1 MLMTDSEKTDLQ
13 KDFLTRAGRNAEGFK
28 RLFDALPNVLFHIA
42 DRQERIIAM
51 NPRCLENCNA
61 VRELDVVGESIAD
74 LFPSVIAE
82 VYMARDHEVL
92 STGRPIVNR
101 VYSHCA
107 DRSTTLRIMNVWPL
121 YDARGRI
128 IGTAAAYTDAA
139 STSSM
144 PDWYGSIKEVV
155 AFIDRH
161 YAERLSL
168 AQLAKIAN
176 VSEPRFRRLF
186 QSVMEMTPGHYVTTI
201 RLNAARKLLATTD
214 MLISDIATQVGFWDQ
229 SHFVKAFKRQRGLTP
244 SQYRKRH
251 WTA

>member
-1 MLMTDSEKTDLQ
+1 MTDSEKTDLQ
-13 KDFLTRAGRNAEGFK
+13 KEFLKHAGRNVEAFK

-51 NPRCLENCNA
+51 NPRCLENCNV

-92 STGRPIVNR
+92 ATGQPIVNR

-155 AFIDRH
+155 AFVDRH

-168 AQLAKIAN
+168 AQLAKIAK

-229 SHFVKAFKRQRGLTP
+229 SHFLKAFKRERGLTP